1 MRGWTEILSE
11 SQLIITTDQVVLVRD
26 RWLDNNDQVNVKK
39 KEKKKK
45 RKEKISLSYNCQ
57 FFFTIPRP
65 HCSLPSFLL
74 FFLFLCCG
82 CGDELW
88 QCVPVCPSNYIWS
101 PDGGGQPVWTCKWV
115 SLWRNI
121 TVTIYSPGVLL
132 AFTNNF
138 TNSGSSLEI
147 IFPTTN
153 FRENISYVLI
163 LNLNLDPTYSIDKC
177 IHSIHIY
184 WCQIIFSRK
193 TFFILLQWFPSQER
207 KEIQNLRLN

>member
-1 MRGWTEILSE
+1 MTKLTW
-11 SQLIITTDQVVLVRD
+11 
-26 RWLDNNDQVNVKK
+26 K
-39 KEKKKK
+39 KKKK
-45 RKEKISLSYNCQ
+45 RKKEKKRSHSHIIVNFSLQSPDPIVV
-57 FFFTIPRP
+57 F
-65 HCSLPSFLL
+65 LPSFS
-74 FFLFLCCG
+74 FFCSCAVAVETSYDSVSQ
-82 CGDELW
+82 CVPVCPSVS

-193 TFFILLQWFPSQER
+193 TFFYYYGDFHR
-207 KEIQNLRLN
+207 KGK